1 MSDMK
6 PILEGWRKF
15 LSEAPH
21 VEEMISEQEDFSL
34 PHEDVV
40 SLMRKRFEDDTISFF
55 VSERDPR
62 EITIQVPTSD
72 RLDAAAEIK
81 QFLQMSFGEEY
92 SVANVR
98 SRGNIIGAGLKSGS
112 RVVVKYILKPTTA
125 ASIRNR
131 GDVAEGILGAAVAQA
146 FISGGN
152 PITVAD
158 VESLLEQL
166 DQKEDELS
174 GTSNTSKVLT
184 KPIKRKD
191 GTIDTITCVIRLRK
205 KNFDDL
211 MDTSKRGALSGLFK
225 AAVAYSNSE
234 EVLEAT
240 TAVATNGVDNKVATV
255 SDGVSKQRGTKI
267 DIKVFLDGK
276 ATPIGRI
283 SLKAGGTSQ
292 LGQVGGSWDGIA
304 GLFRVMF
311 GIEIDERLRPDWERA
326 LNPRDRTAKRVQK
339 EAGKIYK
346 DANSKI
352 NALLNPPGDDLEAEV
367 DLIRTIAA
375 GMNYQVALEEE
386 GVILIHLDDGE
397 FKVLDFALLEEVLR
411 QKDVDLASVLRKDLL
426 NPVIEIVDKKA
437 NSRPLFQV
445 RFKQEGDGRVIR
457 NYVEKRPYMTELLD
471 EARKQNRLKS
481 A

>member
-1 MSDMK
+1 MK
-6 PILEGWRKF
+6 LILEGWRKF

-21 VEEMISEQEDFSL
+21 VEETINEQEGFSP

-40 SLMRKRFEDDTISFF
+40 SLMRKRFKDDTISFF
-55 VSERDPR
+55 ASERDPR
-62 EITIQVPTSD
+62 EVTIQVPTSD
-72 RLDAAAEIK
+72 RFDAAAEIK
-81 QFLQMSFGEEY
+81 QFLQTNFGEEY

-98 SRGNIIGAGLKSGS
+98 SRGNIIGAGLKRGS

-125 ASIRNR
+125 ALVRNR
-131 GDVAEGILGAAVAQA
+131 GDVAEGLLGAAVAQA

-152 PITVAD
+152 PITVAE
-158 VESLLEQL
+158 VEDLLEQL
-166 DQKEDELS
+166 DQKENELP
-174 GTSNTSKVLT
+174 GTSSTSKVLT
-184 KPIKRKD
+184 KPIKRED
-191 GTIDTITCVIRLRK
+191 GTVDTITCVIRLRK

-211 MDTSKRGALSGLFK
+211 MDTSKRNALTGLLN

-234 EVLEAT
+234 EMLEAT

-276 ATPIGRI
+276 ATSIGRI

-311 GIEIDERLRPDWERA
+311 GIEIDERLKEGWERA
-326 LNPRDRTAKRVQK
+326 MVPLDRTAKRVQD
-339 EAGKIYK
+339 EAKKIYE
-346 DANSKI
+346 DADSKI
-352 NALLNPPGDDLEAEV
+352 NRLLNPPGDDVEAEV

-375 GMNYQVALEEE
+375 GMNYQVALKEQ
-386 GVILIHLDDGE
+386 GVILIHLDAGE
-397 FKVLDFALLEEVLR
+397 FKVLDFALLEDVLR
-411 QKDVDLASVLRKDLL
+411 EKDVDLASVLRGGLL

-437 NSRPLFQV
+437 NNRPLFQV

-457 NYVEKRPYMTELLD
+457 NYVEKRPYMVELLA
-471 EARKQNRLKS
+471 EARKQSRIKS